1 MSIPVFYKKKKYSK
15 VLNGDVLGTFT
26 GPSCETSE
34 GPTDGTF

>member
-15 VLNGDVLGTFT
+15 VLNGDVLGTST
-26 GPSCETSE
+26 GSSCETSE

>member
-15 VLNGDVLGTFT
+15 VLNGHVLRNST

-34 GPTDGTF
+34 GPTDWTF